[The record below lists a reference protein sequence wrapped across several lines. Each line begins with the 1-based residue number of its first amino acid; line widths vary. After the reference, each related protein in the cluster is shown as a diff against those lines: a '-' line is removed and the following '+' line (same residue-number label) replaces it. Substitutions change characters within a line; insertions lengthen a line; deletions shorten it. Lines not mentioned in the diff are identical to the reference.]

1 MNIWKIK
8 IYYKLTGTIK
18 HLSVHLSRKTHL
30 TIYEFFVRPRLDY
43 GDIVC
48 GYGYIIYD
56 NPVSESLIK
65 KTGEGS
71 ISSIPGNYRFPSRH
85 GLIPKYLFDI
95 TPVSNDSCYNTRDQS
110 KSELTQFYTSTKSFN
125 SIFFPFCFK
134 EWNKLDAKIRNL
146 PSVSRFK

>member
-56 NPVSESLIK
+56 NPVSESLI
-65 KTGEGS
+65 
-71 ISSIPGNYRFPSRH
+71 
-85 GLIPKYLFDI
+85 
-95 TPVSNDSCYNTRDQS
+95 
-110 KSELTQFYTSTKSFN
+110 
-125 SIFFPFCFK
+125 
-134 EWNKLDAKIRNL
+134 NKLEKVQYQVYLEISGSL
-146 PSVSRFK
+146 QGTV

>member
-65 KTGEGS
+65 KLEKVPYQAYLAITGSLQG
-71 ISSIPGNYRFPSRH
+71 
-85 GLIPKYLFDI
+85 
-95 TPVSNDSCYNTRDQS
+95 TV
-110 KSELTQFYTSTKSFN
+110 
-125 SIFFPFCFK
+125 
-134 EWNKLDAKIRNL
+134 
-146 PSVSRFK
+146 